1 MPIELSV
8 VVPAY
13 NEESNIRPLWERLHA
28 TLQALTIAYEVVFV
42 NDGSTDGTM
51 ARLLEVAAGDR
62 AVRIIELS
70 RNFGKEAA
78 LTCGLAHARGQA
90 VVLMDADLQHPPELL
105 PELVARWR
113 DGFEM
118 VYAVRHDRSDQD
130 ALSRWFTWA
139 FYWLF
144 DKLADVRLPP
154 DAGDFRL
161 LDRQVVD
168 ALATLPE
175 RSRFMK
181 GIFAWIGFRTAGV
194 EFTVA
199 ERGGGATKFRPW
211 RKLVLAL
218 DALTAFSNLP
228 LRVWALA
235 GAGISA
241 LGFIYILFR
250 LVHVLVYGIDV
261 PGYETLLAATL
272 FLGGMQLLSLGV
284 IGDYLGR
291 VFQEAKHRPLYIV
304 RGSHGGEHPPP

>member
-1 MPIELSV
+1 
-8 VVPAY
+8 
-13 NEESNIRPLWERLHA
+13 
-28 TLQALTIAYEVVFV
+28 
-42 NDGSTDGTM
+42 
-51 ARLLEVAAGDR
+51 
-62 AVRIIELS
+62 
-70 RNFGKEAA
+70 
-78 LTCGLAHARGQA
+78 
-90 VVLMDADLQHPPELL
+90 
-105 PELVARWR
+105 
-113 DGFEM
+113 M

-130 ALSRWFTWA
+130 ALNRWLTRV

-181 GIFAWIGFRTAGV
+181 GIFAWIGFRAAGV

-199 ERGGGATKFRPW
+199 ERSAGATKFRPW
-211 RKLVLAL
+211 RKLVLAF

-241 LGFIYILFR
+241 LGFVYILFR